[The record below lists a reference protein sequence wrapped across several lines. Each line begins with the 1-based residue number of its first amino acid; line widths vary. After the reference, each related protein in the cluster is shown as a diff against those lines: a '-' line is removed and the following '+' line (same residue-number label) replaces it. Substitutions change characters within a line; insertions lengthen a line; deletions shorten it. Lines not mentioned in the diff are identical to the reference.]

1 MTRSLVRFSS
11 LLVAVGLALVT
22 PSSAL
27 GLDRAQDLTATY
39 RGQGID
45 PREASHH
52 FCHTR
57 DYPIVRCFD
66 SQAEVDADLGWVEPE
81 APGVNGL
88 PPTAPAAT
96 TPAPAASAAGNSSP
110 DFTGPFTIAYWD
122 IEYGGSA
129 LTLYYAV
136 GNLDALG
143 WNDAI
148 SSFKSVNCG
157 IPRYWTDAYY
167 SGAYWQNGCNVW
179 SPNLYSVNDT
189 FSSVQNMAP

>member
-11 LLVAVGLALVT
+11 LLVAVATALVM
-22 PSSAL
+22 PSCAY
-27 GLDRAQDLTATY
+27 GVDRTQDPTATY
-39 RGQGID
+39 MGQGID

-66 SQAEVDADLGWVEPE
+66 SQAEVDADLGWVEPQ
-81 APGVNGL
+81 APGQNGR
-88 PPTAPAAT
+88 PTADA
-96 TPAPAASAAGNSSP
+96 AASSSP
-110 DFTGPFTIAYWD
+110 PAFTGPYTIAYWD
-122 IEYGGSA
+122 INYGGSA

-148 SSFKSVNCG
+148 SSIKSINCG
-157 IPRYWTDAYY
+157 VPRYWTDANY
-167 SGAYWQNGCNVW
+167 SGVYWQNGCNVW
-179 SPNLYSVNDT
+179 SPNLYSQNDM
-189 FSSVQNMAP
+189 FSSVQNLAP